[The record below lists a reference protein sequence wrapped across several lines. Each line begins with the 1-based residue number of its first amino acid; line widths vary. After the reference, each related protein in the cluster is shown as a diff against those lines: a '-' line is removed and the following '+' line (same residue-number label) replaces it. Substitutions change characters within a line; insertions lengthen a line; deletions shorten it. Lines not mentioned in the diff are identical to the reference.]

1 MTPMRGWPVA
11 IAIALAVMRWGG
23 KGNVRPRPPLSPPL
37 PPPLIRF
44 GHYWTPSGEYW
55 CAPRDAPFRMSG
67 GLSASL
73 WAEAVS
79 HVRPHFCRR
88 RSGPTWEKGNVRTKA
103 FSSFPLQTPAP
114 CLADVAGC
122 RRMNGKVVRS
132 IFERAPMA
140 VVGPNAARRPY
151 QSAIRP
157 QVRPESWG
165 EDAEPSPS
173 PMPSRARARGSARG
187 RGRARGRAR
196 AAWWRWW

>member
-1 MTPMRGWPVA
+1 MLLYVGGWRQVCTLAQRVDPLGGLSVA
-11 IAIALAVMRWGG
+11 GEVSVDGSCSVLGVG
-23 KGNVRPRPPLSPPL
+23 RPWHPAMQTHP
-37 PPPLIRF
+37 
-44 GHYWTPSGEYW
+44 
-55 CAPRDAPFRMSG
+55 G

-73 WAEAVS
+73 WAEAIS

-88 RSGPTWEKGNVRTKA
+88 RSGPTWEKGNVRTKV

-173 PMPSRARARGSARG
+173 PMPSRARARARGSARG

>member
-1 MTPMRGWPVA
+1 MSMAVVLCSGWAAHGTLRCRHIPA
-11 IAIALAVMRWGG
+11 ASRHRYG
-23 KGNVRPRPPLSPPL
+23 PRRSAMCA
-37 PPPLIRF
+37 RTF
-44 GHYWTPSGEYW
+44 APSAA
-55 CAPRDAPFRMSG
+55 APRG
-67 GLSASL
+67 KK
-73 WAEAVS
+73 ETY
-79 HVRPHFCRR
+79 VRA
-88 RSGPTWEKGNVRTKA
+88 KA

-173 PMPSRARARGSARG
+173 PMPSRARARARGLARG